1 LSVDFRSLHNVFK
14 HPIRQRIIVVLL
26 ERKELTYVDLMNIVE
41 VANTGKL
48 NYHLKILGDLIEKDK
63 NGKYRLTEKGQL
75 ASQFLMKFPE
85 KAVERSQFSFADA
98 VLIGFVGLVLTTTN
112 PGFWGFPL
120 IGVFGIGLF
129 PVLAI
134 LILAYALI
142 VPGGVMWRL
151 TVRRARSHDP
161 YDLFKPP
168 FITSTLIVLS
178 LIAML
183 LLKISVT
190 VTFTTSMTDSSYSR
204 GEANLSTLLLSG
216 LIFSFLGVGVSELI
230 QKVVQKRKS

>member
-1 LSVDFRSLHNVFK
+1 
-14 HPIRQRIIVVLL
+14 
-26 ERKELTYVDLMNIVE
+26 
-41 VANTGKL
+41 
-48 NYHLKILGDLIEKDK
+48 
-63 NGKYRLTEKGQL
+63 
-75 ASQFLMKFPE
+75 MKFPE
-85 KAVERSQFSFADA
+85 KAAERSQLGFADA